1 MRIDNKLLDKSNL
14 TQPGTYLLILENR
27 KKITLSV
34 GALGEISFPK
44 GYYIYVG
51 SAFGPGGLR
60 GRLRHHIS
68 PVKQPRWHVDYLRP
82 QMTLSEIWYTNDIKK
97 REHDWAKALSSMP
110 GTSIPKRGFGS
121 SDCRCETHLF
131 HYNEMPGDVLNSYI
145 SNTNSYERIK
155 TIYRFI

>member
-1 MRIDNKLLDKSNL
+1 VQIDNRLLDKSNL

-44 GYYIYVG
+44 GYNIYVG

-68 PVKQPRWHVDYLRP
+68 TVKQPRWHVDYLRP
-82 QMTLSEIWYTNDIKK
+82 QMTLSEIWYTNDK
-97 REHDWAKALSSMP
+97 RNGSMTGQKHFLPCLEHPSQ
-110 GTSIPKRGFGS
+110 KRFRLIGLPV
-121 SDCRCETHLF
+121 R
-131 HYNEMPGDVLNSYI
+131 
-145 SNTNSYERIK
+145 NTLVSL
-155 TIYRFI
+155 